1 MKDHNQQRVFVTI
14 FCAYI
19 VIVHILQDI
28 KNNGG
33 PGYKYITV
41 EEDEAANVVYCNNTL
56 VHLANEQ
63 IPKGFAVSYLLVY
76 QLLVYLNCS
85 YKLFRQ

>member
-1 MKDHNQQRVFVTI
+1 MLSICKQKKKRLF
-14 FCAYI
+14 FF
-19 VIVHILQDI
+19 LWQDI

-33 PGYKYITV
+33 PGYKYIAV

-63 IPKGFAVSYLLVY
+63 IPKGFAVSYICGVKT
-76 QLLVYLNCS
+76 C
-85 YKLFRQ
+85 

>member
-1 MKDHNQQRVFVTI
+1 M
-14 FCAYI
+14 
-19 VIVHILQDI
+19 LQDI

-63 IPKGFAVSYLLVY
+63 IPKGFAVSYLPVIRIL
-76 QLLVYLNCS
+76 
-85 YKLFRQ
+85 

>member
-1 MKDHNQQRVFVTI
+1 MTQITKLLNNTMNKNTNTI
-14 FCAYI
+14 F
-19 VIVHILQDI
+19 QDI

-56 VHLANEQ
+56 VHLSNEQ
-63 IPKGFAVSYLLVY
+63 IPKGFAVS
-76 QLLVYLNCS
+76 
-85 YKLFRQ
+85 

>member
-1 MKDHNQQRVFVTI
+1 M
-14 FCAYI
+14 
-19 VIVHILQDI
+19 LQDI

-63 IPKGFAVSYLLVY
+63 IPKGFAVS
-76 QLLVYLNCS
+76 
-85 YKLFRQ
+85 

>member
-1 MKDHNQQRVFVTI
+1 MHPNLAKLSSTENRRMTVLQPNNRI
-14 FCAYI
+14 IYM
-19 VIVHILQDI
+19 LQDI

-41 EEDEAANVVYCNNTL
+41 EEDEVANVVYCNNTL

-63 IPKGFAVSYLLVY
+63 IPKGFAVS
-76 QLLVYLNCS
+76 
-85 YKLFRQ
+85 

>member
-1 MKDHNQQRVFVTI
+1 MTQITKLANNTI
-14 FCAYI
+14 EWEYKYNCKHFF
-19 VIVHILQDI
+19 QDI

-56 VHLANEQ
+56 VHLSNEQ
-63 IPKGFAVSYLLVY
+63 IPKGFAVS
-76 QLLVYLNCS
+76 
-85 YKLFRQ
+85 